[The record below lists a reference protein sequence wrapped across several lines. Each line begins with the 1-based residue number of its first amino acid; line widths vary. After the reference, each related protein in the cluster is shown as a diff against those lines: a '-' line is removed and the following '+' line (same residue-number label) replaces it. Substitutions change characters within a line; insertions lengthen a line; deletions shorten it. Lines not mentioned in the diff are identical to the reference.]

1 MGEGNFPSNF
11 CQPSSDFCPQI
22 QFSRKFHVFVFLGNL
37 ENSPSNYGILLK
49 LHRNQD
55 PHHLFDMSNFGPIS
69 IKGLFKN
76 RSSSAVV
83 SLLSLGSSV
92 KFPRTVSFFLI
103 KGFSSNLKGIK
114 VNVRSLS

>member
-11 CQPSSDFCPQI
+11 CRLSSDFCPQI
-22 QFSRKFHVFVFLGNL
+22 QFSGKFHVFVFLGNL

-55 PHHLFDMSNFGPIS
+55 PHHLFDMSNFSPIS

-76 RSSSAVV
+76 RSSSLVI
-83 SLLSLGSSV
+83 SLLSLGSFVNFPSV
-92 KFPRTVSFFLI
+92 VFSFLI
-103 KGFSSNLKGIK
+103 KGFSSTLKGIK
-114 VNVRSLS
+114 INVISLS